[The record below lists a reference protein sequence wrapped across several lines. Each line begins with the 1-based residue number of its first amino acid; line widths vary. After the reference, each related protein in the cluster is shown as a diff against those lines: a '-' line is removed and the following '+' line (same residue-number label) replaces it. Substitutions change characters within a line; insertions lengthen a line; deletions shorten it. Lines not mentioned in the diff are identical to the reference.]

1 MKVKIRTTY
10 SFCDGDAYLSVRETV
25 SNIPNTADVPIVL
38 AAVSRTSGSAF
49 ESSRNCSRR
58 EKLRECFQT
67 RSFWSGRWD
76 LNPGPLAPHA
86 VLLAWCAKFSC
97 IHLIAWQ
104 VYKIVLV
111 DY

>member
-49 ESSRNCSRR
+49 
-58 EKLRECFQT
+58 
-67 RSFWSGRWD
+67 
-76 LNPGPLAPHA
+76 
-86 VLLAWCAKFSC
+86 
-97 IHLIAWQ
+97 
-104 VYKIVLV
+104 
-111 DY
+111 